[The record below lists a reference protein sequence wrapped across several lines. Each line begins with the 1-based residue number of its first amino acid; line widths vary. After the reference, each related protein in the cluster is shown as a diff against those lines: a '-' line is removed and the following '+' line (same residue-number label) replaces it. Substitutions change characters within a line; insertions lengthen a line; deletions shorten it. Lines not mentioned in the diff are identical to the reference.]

1 MTMVEG
7 WVVERVS
14 EDPSVLPLGGTP
26 ATSGAGSVSTGK
38 KSDKKKRDKK
48 RDRKTDAKK
57 TGSKKADTK
66 KTDTVDEPQVAVAA
80 AVKPETFEA
89 FEPIEITPHA
99 EPATSPKAK
108 KEKKEKKA
116 KKDEDSKGSRVLT
129 SCIAL
134 CVVGAIGYFSFP
146 YLASLLEGPDVA
158 VFTAANGGEP
168 SQRYVIDGDTMYLEG
183 SVPNES
189 VSDAIEDAARGALG
203 QDRVI
208 NNFEISADAVYD
220 PEAPVQ
226 LTVAETVQFGTGRA
240 DVAEQYAPLIDLAVE
255 LMTSQ
260 PNVTLTIIG
269 HTDNIGDEAL
279 NLRLSS
285 ERAQATAATIRDRGI
300 DIERLTTE
308 GRGETEPVDTNET
321 PEGRQA
327 NRRVE
332 FLVRG
337 LLG

>member
-14 EDPSVLPLGGTP
+14 DDPTVSPLGGTP
-26 ATSGAGSVSTGK
+26 TVDVGADSGK
-38 KSDKKKRDKK
+38 KSSKKK
-48 RDRKTDAKK
+48 RDRKRDRKSDAKK
-57 TGSKKADTK
+57 QD
-66 KTDTVDEPQVAVAA
+66 VVEEPQVAAA
-80 AVKPETFEA
+80 ATPPAETFEA
-89 FEPIEITPHA
+89 FEPIVV
-99 EPATSPKAK
+99 EPFVEPESKNTKNEK
-108 KEKKEKKA
+108 KPKEKKA
-116 KKDEDSKGSRVLT
+116 TAAKADDDSRGGRVLT

-134 CVVGAIGYFSFP
+134 CVVAAIGYFSFP
-146 YLASLLEGPDVA
+146 YLASLLEEPEVA

-168 SQRYVIDGDTMYLEG
+168 TQRYVIDGETMYLEG
-183 SVPNES
+183 SVPNAE
-189 VSDAIEDAARGALG
+189 VSGAIEEAAEGALG

-220 PEAPVQ
+220 PQAPVQ

-255 LMTSQ
+255 LMTQQ

-269 HTDNIGDEAL
+269 HTDNIGDEAE
-279 NLRLSS
+279 NLRLST
-285 ERAQATAATIRDRGI
+285 ERARATAERIRDRGI
-300 DIERLTTE
+300 DLDRMTIE
-308 GRGETEPVDTNET
+308 GRGEAEPVDTNET

>member
-14 EDPSVLPLGGTP
+14 EDPTVLPLGGTP
-26 ATSGAGSVSTGK
+26 VANAESPVVSSK
-38 KSDKKKRDKK
+38 KSDRKKRDKK

-57 TGSKKADTK
+57 TDSK
-66 KTDTVDEPQVAVAA
+66 KTDAKKKDVVVEPQVAVAET
-80 AVKPETFEA
+80 VEPETFEP
-89 FEPIEITPHA
+89 FEPLVITPLA
-99 EPATSPKAK
+99 EPAAATK
-108 KEKKEKKA
+108 KTKKDKKD
-116 KKDEDSKGSRVLT
+116 KSDEDSKGGKVLT
-129 SCIAL
+129 ACLAL

-146 YLASLLEGPDVA
+146 YLASLLEEPEVA
-158 VFTAANGGEP
+158 VFTANGGEP
-168 SQRYVIDGDTMYLEG
+168 TQRYVIDGDTMYLEG
-183 SVPNES
+183 SVPNEG
-189 VSDAIEDAARGALG
+189 VSDAIEDAAQGALG

-220 PEAPVQ
+220 PQAPVQ

-260 PNVTLTIIG
+260 PNVSLTIIG

-285 ERAQATAATIRDRGI
+285 ERAQATAETIRDRGI
-300 DIERLTTE
+300 DIERLTIE
-308 GRGETEPVDTNET
+308 GRGEAEPVDTNET